1 MKSFVVLYG
10 LPGSGKTTLAAAI
23 AKRAGFYYADMGAD
37 PRFGKLPMWRLA
49 FALAM
54 EQARGR
60 SVVTE
65 GVLAAR
71 EHRDIFMKQISAG
84 IGAQRVAV
92 FHILEPMSAL
102 VERRPHFA
110 RKPPTVQIEPGS
122 DLFPHYVIDA
132 AEFPSVESRVA
143 FVAERLDGDMH
154 HPSSHLGLSR

>member
-23 AKRAGFYYADMGAD
+23 AERAGFYYADIGAD
-37 PRFGKLPMWRLA
+37 PRFRKMPMWRLA
-49 FALAM
+49 LALAK

-71 EHRDIFMKQISAG
+71 ENRDRFSQQISAR
-84 IGAQRVAV
+84 IGAQRVAI
-92 FHILEPMSAL
+92 FHVLEPMSAL
-102 VERRPHFA
+102 VERRPHYA
-110 RKPPTVQIEPGS
+110 RNPPTMQIEPGS

-132 AEFPSVESRVA
+132 AEYPSVESRVA
-143 FVAERLDGDMH
+143 FVVARLDVAITA
-154 HPSSHLGLSR
+154 R